1 MTRGQLIAAA
11 AGFTDA
17 AAALECMRET
27 NSLALLEA
35 TSQSELDTAIV
46 LGTATMPDLPHSSH
60 LDRLALGACQ
70 NRYFVADFA
79 ANTQVWVY
87 EFAHRYG
94 PGLTAIP
101 GYVWGAG
108 HAAELPYLWPSFDNG
123 KPIAPTFSAGEREL
137 ASQLV
142 AYWSAFVKRGDP
154 AVPWQPRWSSF
165 TDRTSLLSLD
175 VGRSRQLPLEK
186 FERRQQC
193 GFWDALFA

>member
-1 MTRGQLIAAA
+1 MPLRRVVPMRLRRWNACGRPTRWPYWRRRVSRSSIRQSSWGPQPCRTYLIAAIW
-11 AGFTDA
+11 TD
-17 AAALECMRET
+17 
-27 NSLALLEA
+27 LLW
-35 TSQSELDTAIV
+35 
-46 LGTATMPDLPHSSH
+46 
-60 LDRLALGACQ
+60 ACQ
-70 NRYFVADFA
+70 NRYFAADFA